1 MEGKRSKMLGFGMRK
16 PEKRRDAKQTDKILN
31 KRKIKSVTV
40 IIVRLT
46 VTVRLN
52 QSANNL
58 FTVFIYLFIV
68 VLWCGGLGVGVG

>member
-1 MEGKRSKMLGFGMRK
+1 MEGKRWKMLGFGMRK
-16 PEKRRDAKQTDKILN
+16 SEKRRDAKQTDKILN

-40 IIVRLT
+40 ITVRLT
-46 VTVRLN
+46 VTARQN

-68 VLWCGGLGVGVG
+68 VLWWGVGVA